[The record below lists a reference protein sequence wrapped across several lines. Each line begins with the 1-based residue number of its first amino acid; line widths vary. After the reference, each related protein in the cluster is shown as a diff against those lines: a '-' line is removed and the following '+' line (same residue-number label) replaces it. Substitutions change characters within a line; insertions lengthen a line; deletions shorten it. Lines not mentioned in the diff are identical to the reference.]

1 MKIDRTNVD
10 DLNVQIAIEIEPTDY
25 KDKFDDEIKKLK
37 NKVSLKGFRKG
48 KTPDRVIVQMYGN
61 SVLADVVSEKLQ
73 KSIYEYIDQEKIKI
87 LGAPVR
93 ATDNDYF
100 DPDTKSL
107 KSYKFNFELGLQPDF
122 EVHGIDKDSTY
133 MMPEIVITDDLIDK
147 DYEALLK
154 RNALRS
160 DAKSFDGA
168 DDTLLS
174 FESKE
179 MEGDAVKKDGW
190 QMAFDVLY
198 KDIADESLKA
208 ALINATLNQKYII
221 EDIYK
226 IENKGEDFI
235 RKYIL
240 SLDDKDDRVINP
252 KFELELKQIQEM
264 KAPEVNEEF
273 LEKVF
278 GKEVKNE
285 AEAREFIKKE
295 IEKYYTTQSNN
306 YLDNSIYENILEKTQ
321 FELPQDFLKKWLIQ
335 AENKTED
342 EVNTFFDAFINDMR
356 MTLINDKLAA
366 EFDVNVDIN
375 DVKEKFREQVKSY
388 FGITNP
394 GESDYLENIVNN
406 LMSNQE
412 QVQRAFNEVRMQK
425 IFEKLKEQITVE
437 DKKVSVDEFKEMVEK
452 FNKTQ
457 AA

>member
-306 YLDNSIYENILEKTQ
+306 YLDNSIYEN
-321 FELPQDFLKKWLIQ
+321 
-335 AENKTED
+335 
-342 EVNTFFDAFINDMR
+342 
-356 MTLINDKLAA
+356 
-366 EFDVNVDIN
+366 
-375 DVKEKFREQVKSY
+375 
-388 FGITNP
+388 
-394 GESDYLENIVNN
+394 
-406 LMSNQE
+406 
-412 QVQRAFNEVRMQK
+412 
-425 IFEKLKEQITVE
+425 
-437 DKKVSVDEFKEMVEK
+437 
-452 FNKTQ
+452 
-457 AA
+457 

>member
-1 MKIDRTNVD
+1 
-10 DLNVQIAIEIEPTDY
+10 
-25 KDKFDDEIKKLK
+25 
-37 NKVSLKGFRKG
+37 
-48 KTPDRVIVQMYGN
+48 
-61 SVLADVVSEKLQ
+61 
-73 KSIYEYIDQEKIKI
+73 
-87 LGAPVR
+87 
-93 ATDNDYF
+93 
-100 DPDTKSL
+100 

-457 AA
+457 VA

>member
-1 MKIDRTNVD
+1 MVVLPNNTNKHYNHIF
-10 DLNVQIAIEIEPTDY
+10 L
-25 KDKFDDEIKKLK
+25 L
-37 NKVSLKGFRKG
+37 
-48 KTPDRVIVQMYGN
+48 
-61 SVLADVVSEKLQ
+61 
-73 KSIYEYIDQEKIKI
+73 EY
-87 LGAPVR
+87 
-93 ATDNDYF
+93 
-100 DPDTKSL
+100 
-107 KSYKFNFELGLQPDF
+107 
-122 EVHGIDKDSTY
+122 
-133 MMPEIVITDDLIDK
+133 
-147 DYEALLK
+147 
-154 RNALRS
+154 
-160 DAKSFDGA
+160 
-168 DDTLLS
+168 
-174 FESKE
+174 
-179 MEGDAVKKDGW
+179 
-190 QMAFDVLY
+190 
-198 KDIADESLKA
+198 
-208 ALINATLNQKYII
+208 
-221 EDIYK
+221 
-226 IENKGEDFI
+226 
-235 RKYIL
+235 
-240 SLDDKDDRVINP
+240 
-252 KFELELKQIQEM
+252 
-264 KAPEVNEEF
+264 
-273 LEKVF
+273 